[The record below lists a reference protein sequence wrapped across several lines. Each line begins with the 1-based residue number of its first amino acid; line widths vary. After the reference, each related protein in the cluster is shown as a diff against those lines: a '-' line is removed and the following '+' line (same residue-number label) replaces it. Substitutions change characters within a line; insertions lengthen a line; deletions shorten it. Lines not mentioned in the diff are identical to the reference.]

1 MKKLIKNSILFLLPF
16 LVGTAGMFFIPVSKN
31 FSYHFIRGECNN
43 KAAWMYHR
51 MFEDKHNT
59 DIVFSG
65 ASQTGSA
72 IDDKYISEKLSA
84 ATGTEISAVNF
95 GFCRR
100 GRDIQYVMLKDLF
113 AQKQPKIL
121 VIEVAE
127 DEPKKSHPVF
137 PYLAESTDV
146 FGSFVWFNQ
155 RFFPGLW
162 KATAVRFEFVK
173 STLLGE
179 PMSVSESRPSRFGY
193 LSSEQIVSPGM
204 LNENSE
210 NWQKRL
216 GKTKP
221 RLLRKSELN
230 YSKHYIEKIVE
241 LARKNQCKILFL
253 YLPESG
259 SNLKHPLLMDY
270 YQQFSEVIIL
280 PDEIVKNDS
289 NWKDATHFNDSGAL
303 KTSEYILSF
312 LSPCLSE

>member
-1 MKKLIKNSILFLLPF
+1 MKKLIKNCILFLLPF
-16 LVGTAGMFFIPVSKN
+16 LVATAGMFFIPVSKN

-51 MFEDKHNT
+51 MFEDKHNA

-72 IDDKYISEKLSA
+72 IDDKYISEKLSV
-84 ATGTEISAVNF
+84 ATGTEINAVNF

-113 AQKQPKIL
+113 TQKRPKIL
-121 VIEVAE
+121 VVEVAE

-137 PYLAESTDV
+137 PYLAESKDV
-146 FGSFVWFNQ
+146 FGSFVWLNQ
-155 RFFPGLW
+155 RWFSSLW
-162 KATAVRFEFVK
+162 KATTVRFEFVK
-173 STLLGE
+173 STFFGE
-179 PMSVSESRPSRFGY
+179 PIFVSQSKQPRFGY
-193 LSSEQIVSPGM
+193 LSSEQIVSPEM
-204 LNENSE
+204 LDENRE
-210 NWQKRL
+210 NWQQRL
-216 GKTKP
+216 AKTKP
-221 RLLRKSELN
+221 GLFRQTELN

-259 SNLKHPLLMDY
+259 SNLKEPMLTDY

-280 PDEIVKNDS
+280 PVQMVENYS
-289 NWKDATHFNDSGAL
+289 NWKDATHFNNSGAL
-303 KTSEYILSF
+303 QTSEYILSF
-312 LSPCLSE
+312 LSSYLSK